1 MRVLYPT
8 IKPYQTQTLKV
19 SDKHTVYV
27 EEVGNPKGIP
37 VLFVHGGPGS
47 GCSEDSRR
55 FFDPS
60 LYRIVLFDQRGAG
73 RSEPHASLEENTTQA
88 LVDDMEQIRQH
99 LGIEKWL
106 LFGGSWGSTLSLV
119 YAERHPQRVT
129 GLILR
134 GVFLGRQQDLA
145 WFYQAGASR
154 IYPEHWQHFLEFI
167 PVSEQNNLIAA
178 YYHRLTGEDEIVR
191 MGAAKHWSEW
201 EGKCATLSP
210 NKSLVEQFTQPHAA
224 LSLARIEAHFFQNKI
239 FLEDNQI
246 LKNIEKIKHIPGI
259 IVHGRYDMICPMD
272 NAHALHQ
279 AWPASE
285 LQIICDAGHSSKE
298 LGILDALIQATD
310 KFAAMLS
317 A

>member
-1 MRVLYPT
+1 MRMLYPT
-8 IKPYQTQTLKV
+8 IKPYHSQQLKV
-19 SDKHTVYV
+19 SETHSIYV
-27 EEVGNPKGIP
+27 EEVGSPTGIP
-37 VLFVHGGPGS
+37 VVFVHGGPGA

-60 LYRIVLFDQRGAG
+60 VYRIVLFDQRGAG
-73 RSEPHASLEENTTQA
+73 RSEPYASLEHNTTQT
-88 LVDDMEQIRQH
+88 LVEDMETIRQQ

-119 YAERHPQRVT
+119 YAQSHPNRVS

-134 GVFLGRQQDLA
+134 GIFLGRQQDLA
-145 WFYQAGASR
+145 WFYQAGASY
-154 IYPEHWQHFLEFI
+154 IYPDHWQHFIEPI
-167 PVSEQNNLIAA
+167 PEAEREDLIDA
-178 YYHRLTGEDEIVR
+178 YYRRLIGDDEIIR

-224 LSLARIEAHFFQNKI
+224 LGLARIEAHYFKNKI

-246 LKNIEKIKHIPGI
+246 LKNIERIKHIPGI
-259 IVHGRYDMICPMD
+259 IVHGRYDMICTMD
-272 NAHALHQ
+272 NAYALHQ

-298 LGILDALIQATD
+298 PGILDALIQATD
-310 KFAAMLS
+310 RFSKIIS
-317 A
+317 G